1 MDAGDDRKLLLPG
14 FLPATEQTR
23 ISRKSYVQIDFK
35 QVGESFLGKQ
45 DFDVIQTVRISS
57 KSMPDLNSVIRST

>member
-23 ISRKSYVQIDFK
+23 ILKKSYVQIRSK
-35 QVGESFLGKQ
+35 QLGESFLGKQ
-45 DFDVIQTVRISS
+45 NFEVIRTAGISS
-57 KSMPDLNSVIRST
+57 KSMPDTK